1 MATVRT
7 KQDIDHC
14 WEVANEAYKQLFW
27 SIDMMTFLSWGVSK
41 KCYAFYHNMPTLI
54 LRVSGMVHKG
64 WVYVSLDEASD
75 AYIVTLLNIRREVKK
90 TMSDIYCDSLGSVID
105 ELVEKPADM
114 NDKEYHQKAIRDSQ
128 EKFNRV

>member
-54 LRVSGMVHKG
+54 LRVSGMV
-64 WVYVSLDEASD
+64 
-75 AYIVTLLNIRREVKK
+75 EVKK

-114 NDKEYHQKAIRDSQ
+114 NDKVYHQKAIRDSQ

>member
-41 KCYAFYHNMPTLI
+41 KCYAFTIICPH
-54 LRVSGMVHKG
+54 
-64 WVYVSLDEASD
+64 
-75 AYIVTLLNIRREVKK
+75 
-90 TMSDIYCDSLGSVID
+90 
-105 ELVEKPADM
+105 
-114 NDKEYHQKAIRDSQ
+114 
-128 EKFNRV
+128 